1 MELFNSFSLDQ
12 FSDWILSFVLHQSF
26 LAPIILLFLE
36 EAGLPLPTADF
47 VIAYTGYHV
56 SLGHLTFSQAFV
68 ILLIADLLGSSL
80 LYFLCSRYGL
90 KLINK
95 LSNYVNLDLDK
106 LDIVAK
112 KFKKYGSLVIILGRH
127 VPGFRIPITIFSG
140 LSHMTYRTF
149 IGSTFIS
156 VFFWMWFYL
165 SLGERLGPKTV
176 ELLQKHGA
184 FGLLFLLPILFFMLP
199 FFFLRKNKKK

>member
-1 MELFNSFSLDQ
+1 MDFGIFFDHLQEI
-12 FSDWILSFVLHQSF
+12 ILGFITHQTF
-26 LAPIILLFLE
+26 LAPVILLFLE
-36 EAGLPLPTADF
+36 EAGIPLPTADF
-47 VIAYTGYHV
+47 VIAFTGYHV
-56 SLGHLTFSQAFV
+56 SLGDLTFSQAFI
-68 ILLIADLLGSSL
+68 ILLIADLLGASL
-80 LYFLCSRYGL
+80 LYYLCSNYGL

-95 LSNYVNLDLDK
+95 LSKYVNLDLDK

-112 KFKKYGSLVIILGRH
+112 KFKKYGPLVIILGRH

-176 ELLQKHGA
+176 ELLQKHEA
-184 FGLLFLLPILFFMLP
+184 FGLLFLLPILFFLTP
-199 FFFLRKNKKK
+199 FFFLRSKKK